1 MLFNSYAFIFGFLP
15 VVLVGFFV
23 AGRTSGRY
31 AACAWLAAAS
41 LFFYAWWQPV
51 FLLLLVASILGNAVL
66 GRYLVTAP
74 ARWKRWGLVGGVVL
88 SLALLG
94 YFKYA
99 GFLVFNMNHL
109 LSTRFAV
116 PHIVL
121 PIGLSFFTFQQ
132 IAYLSDSTEGR
143 VRDYNLVN
151 YTLFVTFFPHLIAG
165 PIVHHREMMP
175 QFSQPSVIRLE
186 PSNLVLGLS
195 IFTIG
200 LFKKTV
206 LADVTATWA
215 DPTFNAAATG
225 VVPDPAQAWVAAL
238 AFTFQLYFDFSGY
251 SDMAIG
257 LARMFNIVLPLNFYS
272 PYKAVNIIDFWRR
285 WHMTLSRFLRDYL
298 YFPLGGN
305 RKGAL
310 RRYGNL
316 LATMTLGGVWHGAAW
331 TFIVWGTL
339 HGVMLMAN
347 HAWHTVRRAV
357 GLAPRSDSR
366 AARIAATALTF
377 FFVVCAWVFFRAADL
392 PTASTMLRSMF
403 GLNGARPPRGR
414 GPTRSLARP
423 PRLHRLRR
431 PEHLSALRTL
441 RPGAR
446 RTAVRA
452 RTPSPSF
459 AVARVAGLGHGA
471 RVDVRRLAAAAPQDQ
486 PLPVLPVLTVSSL
499 RFFAAFA
506 VAAVT
511 AAALI
516 IGVNAVIDPMG
527 VVPVSPSL
535 CGVNAEKVMR
545 FNNDRIYK
553 PLDLFSVR
561 PRTVVLGTS
570 RILQAFDPATLAG
583 TPYAP
588 AYNYGFAGG
597 ELNELEGHFENF
609 IARTPSVKHVFVELF
624 LPAPRRK
631 QPTPNAPELL
641 AATFLSWSALLQ
653 SAETVWQNAL
663 LVRARRAIAGPIV
676 RADGRQSFVDVSPVP
691 NFLAYPRALLRTP
704 PRYELNPWILGSMR
718 RMRHLARD
726 KRIALTFSIS
736 PVHAVQ
742 LYTLYVTGHWPVL
755 EQWKREL
762 AREFEVLDFS
772 TYTQITEESVEE

>member
-88 SLALLG
+88 NLALLG

-99 GFLVFNMNHL
+99 GFLVFNLNHL
-109 LSTRFAV
+109 LSTRFVV

-175 QFSQPSVIRLE
+175 QFAQPSVIRLE

-403 GLNGARPPRGR
+403 GLNGA
-414 GPTRSLARP
+414 S
-423 PRLHRLRR
+423 
-431 PEHLSALRTL
+431 LSA
-441 RPGAR
+441 
-446 RTAVRA
+446 
-452 RTPSPSF
+452 S
-459 AVARVAGLGHGA
+459 
-471 RVDVRRLAAAAPQDQ
+471 
-486 PLPVLPVLTVSSL
+486 
-499 RFFAAFA
+499 
-506 VAAVT
+506 
-511 AAALI
+511 
-516 IGVNAVIDPMG
+516 
-527 VVPVSPSL
+527 
-535 CGVNAEKVMR
+535 
-545 FNNDRIYK
+545 
-553 PLDLFSVR
+553 
-561 PRTVVLGTS
+561 
-570 RILQAFDPATLAG
+570 
-583 TPYAP
+583 
-588 AYNYGFAGG
+588 
-597 ELNELEGHFENF
+597 
-609 IARTPSVKHVFVELF
+609 
-624 LPAPRRK
+624 
-631 QPTPNAPELL
+631 
-641 AATFLSWSALLQ
+641 AATFVRDQAKQVGRLGDVASVAGGRLRAIGSSAPARLGDVDLPGPWLVLLGFIVFAGPNTYQLFARYDPALVERQFEPERPRRRLQWRASLGWATALALMFVASLLQ
-653 SAETVWQNAL
+653 L
-663 LVRARRAIAGPIV
+663 L
-676 RADGRQSFVDVSPVP
+676 
-691 NFLAYPRALLRTP
+691 
-704 PRYELNPWILGSMR
+704 
-718 RMRHLARD
+718 
-726 KRIALTFSIS
+726 KIS
-736 PVHAVQ
+736 PF
-742 LYTLYVTGHWPVL
+742 LYF
-755 EQWKREL
+755 Q
-762 AREFEVLDFS
+762 F
-772 TYTQITEESVEE
+772 